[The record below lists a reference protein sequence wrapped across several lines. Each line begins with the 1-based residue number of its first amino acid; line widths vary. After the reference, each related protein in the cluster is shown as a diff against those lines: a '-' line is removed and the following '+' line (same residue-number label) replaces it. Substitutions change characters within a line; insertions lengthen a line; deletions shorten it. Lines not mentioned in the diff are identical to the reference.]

1 MVCFV
6 PVSSECVRR
15 LSDAVCPLPYESVLG
30 AVCSLLLVVCVFFSV
45 DHTQPHAQVSG
56 PSCCCSCFATCTS
69 TSCSYIHSI
78 VTTTLYSWFYILHAR
93 IARWLPHYNYIPM
106 SRGAAWLVYS
116 TAYHSGLSLW
126 LPLRELPC
134 ALRIDMLIVSILRL
148 ISLFSTSCFCVDSC
162 CLYIAY
168 TMAKLFSFC
177 SFAYAF

>member
-93 IARWLPHYNYIPM
+93 IARWLPHYQLHLCVAGG
-106 SRGAAWLVYS
+106 SLV
-116 TAYHSGLSLW
+116 GLLHGLPQRPLVMASPPGTSL
-126 LPLRELPC
+126 
-134 ALRIDMLIVSILRL
+134 
-148 ISLFSTSCFCVDSC
+148 
-162 CLYIAY
+162 
-168 TMAKLFSFC
+168 C
-177 SFAYAF
+177 SPH